1 MLARSV
7 EAKKQRRKV
16 YCSKKKAMIM
26 KKDKYYD
33 KLCEDGLKK
42 RFKSIPVEDR
52 LPVDVLKPDRTEL
65 SSRQDDASNTL
76 SSNKQ
81 G

>member
-7 EAKKQRRKV
+7 EAKKQRKKV

-33 KLCEDGLKK
+33 ELCEDGLKK
-42 RFKSIPVEDR
+42 RFKSIPVED
-52 LPVDVLKPDRTEL
+52 
-65 SSRQDDASNTL
+65 
-76 SSNKQ
+76 
-81 G
+81 

>member
-1 MLARSV
+1 MLGRSV

-26 KKDKYYD
+26 KKDD

-42 RFKSIPVEDR
+42 RFKSIPVED
-52 LPVDVLKPDRTEL
+52 
-65 SSRQDDASNTL
+65 
-76 SSNKQ
+76 
-81 G
+81 